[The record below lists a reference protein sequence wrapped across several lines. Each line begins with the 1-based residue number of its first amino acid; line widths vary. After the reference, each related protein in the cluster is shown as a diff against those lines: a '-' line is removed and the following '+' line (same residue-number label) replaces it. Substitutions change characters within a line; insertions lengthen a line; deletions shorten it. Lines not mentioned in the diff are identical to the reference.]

1 MWYQDVSKWWSMKS
15 NIWSMMIKGERYI
28 VFLMKVHAQ
37 SGLSKVEE
45 KQQCQIIVKK
55 DLQDPENWQ
64 WKDCCTKSRLP
75 DREEEKSIADR

>member
-1 MWYQDVSKWWSMKS
+1 
-15 NIWSMMIKGERYI
+15 MMIKGERYI

-55 DLQDPENWQ
+55 DLQDPEN
-64 WKDCCTKSRLP
+64 
-75 DREEEKSIADR
+75 